1 MRYEELKKSLISK
14 IETGYILHGS
24 DTFLL
29 NNSIKVITEAC
40 KLELPE
46 FNFVKFND
54 ENFNIDE
61 VVSSLEMLPIMS
73 EKKVV
78 LLDFSNNLPK
88 IKYDALVDYFKNP
101 NFSCVFILNLGEN
114 DLKSIPLNIQTVD
127 CNPIAKE
134 IAIKFISN
142 EIKKYGK
149 AASSDVI
156 YSIFENCKGDLNN
169 SIKEINKLCNYIG
182 KNNEITIDDVNE
194 LCDDIKEY
202 QIFELTENLANKNAT
217 KVFDILYLF
226 KKNKEQGRGLFGLI
240 SNHFRRLFFVSV
252 AGNDVKEL
260 SKLLEIKE
268 FAVQKCIKQAKF
280 FTKKQLKAI
289 IDKCSELD
297 FQIKQSLT
305 NFETGLDLLVLYIL
319 NLK

>member
-1 MRYEELKKSLISK
+1 MRYEELKKSLINK
-14 IETGYILHGS
+14 IETGYILYGS
-24 DTFLL
+24 DSFLL
-29 NNSIKVITEAC
+29 NNSIKVITDAC

-46 FNFVKFND
+46 FNFIKFND

-61 VVSSLEMLPIMS
+61 VISSLEMLPIMS
-73 EKKVV
+73 ERKVV

-88 IKYDALVDYFKNP
+88 VKFDGLIEYFKNP
-101 NFSCVFILNLGEN
+101 NTTSVFILNIGEN
-114 DLKSIPLNIQTVD
+114 ELKSIPLNIQNVD

-134 IAIKFISN
+134 IAIKFIAN

-149 AASSDVI
+149 TAGSEVV

-169 SIKEINKLCNYIG
+169 SIKEINKLCNYVG
-182 KNNEITIDDVNE
+182 SNSEITINDVNE
-194 LCDDIKEY
+194 LCDEFKEY
-202 QIFELTENLANKNAT
+202 QIFELTENLANKNSS
-217 KVFDILYLF
+217 KVFEILYLF

-252 AGNDVKEL
+252 TGTDVKEL

-268 FAVQKCIKQAKF
+268 FAVQKCIKQAKY

-289 IDKCSELD
+289 NDKCSELD

-305 NFETGLDLLVLYIL
+305 NFETGLDLLVLFIL